1 MFCFAFVSFDSL
13 AISNSIISNSTST
26 EVKKADK
33 KGEGG
38 KEGEGRR
45 WRKQK
50 REVKVTRRDEGR
62 W

>member
-1 MFCFAFVSFDSL
+1 MRNERAKNPKRKEV
-13 AISNSIISNSTST
+13 
-26 EVKKADK
+26 VKKADK